1 MKITRTTEP
10 TRAER
15 AQPNAGGA
23 ARSTGTAVQP
33 ATSAAQPSTVG
44 SARVQL
50 SDLSSRLNQLETQF
64 SGASFDAGKVSEI
77 RAAIAD
83 GRYQVNAGA
92 VADKLLASAAQMAGR
107 KA

>member
-1 MKITRTTEP
+1 MKITRTSEP

-15 AQPNAGGA
+15 AQPKAGSSSRASGA
-23 ARSTGTAVQP
+23 TTQP
-33 ATSAAQPSTVG
+33 AASSSSSGAP
-44 SARVQL
+44 VQL

-64 SGASFDAGKVSEI
+64 PQSSFDAAKVSEI
-77 RAAIAD
+77 RSAIAD

-92 VADKLLASAAQMAGR
+92 VADKLLASAAQLAGR

>member
-15 AQPNAGGA
+15 TQPSTGGA
-23 ARSTGTAVQP
+23 VRSTGA
-33 ATSAAQPSTVG
+33 ATQSAPSSG
-44 SARVQL
+44 ASVQL
-50 SDLSSRLNQLETQF
+50 SGQSTRLTQLETQF
-64 SGASFDAGKVSEI
+64 PQSSFDAAKVSEI
-77 RAAIAD
+77 RSAIAD

-92 VADKLLASAAQMAGR
+92 VADKLLASAAQLVGR